1 MPVTRIFLSLQNGGK
16 LTEEVIGDRREDKR
30 SRKRRKRSLKNE
42 DRRREMGTLGSPR
55 PSPGSETQLPDPRG
69 GRRTVQPD
77 IRDSGIDT
85 GGTYGPGLTRESWIP
100 DDRRL
105 QGGHGVDA
113 GMAFPAIAGV
123 ASPTDLAEMVFS
135 AVAGAAVPVVVE
147 VASSTDSMV
156 VADSP
161 SMCSSQF
168 AHDCLVPDDYVNRV
182 PTEQGKWLI
191 KIPCGENSANLIFL

>member
-1 MPVTRIFLSLQNGGK
+1 ME
-16 LTEEVIGDRREDKR
+16 TEEKIREVGREEKSEERRQKTRDGYSGITWTIPGVR
-30 SRKRRKRSLKNE
+30 N
-42 DRRREMGTLGSPR
+42 TIAGSP
-55 PSPGSETQLPDPRG
+55 
-69 GRRTVQPD
+69 GRLSGVRTVQPD

-123 ASPTDLAEMVFS
+123 ASPTDLAGMVFS

-147 VASSTDSMV
+147 VVSSTDSMV

-161 SMCSSQF
+161 SMCSSQC

-191 KIPCGENSANLIFL
+191 QIPCRENSGNLKIL